1 MELLACQVW
10 MAGTGEG
17 EMKKKKK
24 REENCG
30 VALLPGRT
38 VDSWPE
44 VTVGESLTIQL

>member
-24 REENCG
+24 EREKK
-30 VALLPGRT
+30 
-38 VDSWPE
+38 
-44 VTVGESLTIQL
+44 TVGLPSSLGELLIVGLR